1 MTKPAIDPLTLPSTI
16 GTGYPAPFDEGVRNR
31 EKRRIGDAFGL
42 TQFGVNLTRLPPGE
56 MSAQRH
62 WHHKEDEFI
71 MILEGTG
78 TLITDE
84 GETEMTKGM
93 VAGFPAGV
101 ANGHHLVNKSDQDV
115 WYVEIGSRIPGELAD
130 YPDIDMAL
138 VNRNGKAVF
147 VRKDGSPLEE
157 ETE

>member
-1 MTKPAIDPLTLPSTI
+1 
-16 GTGYPAPFDEGVRNR
+16 
-31 EKRRIGDAFGL
+31 
-42 TQFGVNLTRLPPGE
+42 
-56 MSAQRH
+56 
-62 WHHKEDEFI
+62 